1 MAQFDVYARV
11 GRTRS
16 YVVDLQ
22 ADLLDQLTLRVVAP
36 MVMSS
41 TAVVISGLTPL
52 IRFQDNEY
60 ILLRYQCAAVP
71 AWELQDPV
79 GSLSADQD
87 AIKRALDILFFGF

>member
-11 GRTRS
+11 GRTKS

-60 ILLRYQCAAVP
+60 IVLTDQLAAVSTL
-71 AWELQDPV
+71 ELQDHV
-79 GSLSADQD
+79 GSLSADPD
-87 AIKRALDILFFGF
+87 AIKQALDILFLGF

>member
-11 GRTRS
+11 GRTKS

-22 ADLLDQLTLRVVAP
+22 ADLLEQMALRVVAP

-41 TAVVISGLTPL
+41 TAAVISGLTPL
-52 IRFQDNEY
+52 VQFQDNEY
-60 ILLRYQCAAVP
+60 IVLMYQLAAIP
-71 AWELQDPV
+71 ARELQDPV

-87 AIKRALDILFFGF
+87 AIKRALDILFLDF

>member
-11 GRTRS
+11 GRTKS

-41 TAVVISGLTPL
+41 TAAVISGLTPL
-52 IRFQDNEY
+52 VQFQDNEY
-60 ILLRYQCAAVP
+60 ILLIYQLAAVP
-71 AWELQDPV
+71 ARELQYPV

-87 AIKRALDILFFGF
+87 AIKRALDILFLGF

>member
-11 GRTRS
+11 GRTKS

-36 MVMSS
+36 MVTSS
-41 TAVVISGLTPL
+41 TAAVIAGLTPL
-52 IRFQDNEY
+52 VQFQDNEN
-60 ILLRYQCAAVP
+60 IALLYKLAAIP
-71 AWELQDPV
+71 ARELQDPI

-87 AIKRALDILFFGF
+87 AIKRALDILFLGF